1 MNTVIISAER
11 HDNSTLENKVLTK
24 ELQDFLTKK
33 YKLVHPCI
41 GCYTEMESGIRSV
54 EASFM
59 VSLLSTADIHDL
71 YKLAVEFEQES
82 ILVVNDITME
92 ASLHLAHDVISL
104 GTFTEVDRYT
114 ALMNSAYT
122 FTKDGKY
129 FICFKG

>member
-24 ELQDFLTKK
+24 ELQDFLYKK
-33 YKLVHPCI
+33 YKLVRPCI

-92 ASLHLAHDVISL
+92 ASLHLAHDVVSL

-114 ALMNSAYT
+114 ALMNSAYS
-122 FTKDGKY
+122 FTNDGKY